1 MSAEYATSQIF
12 KARNQ
17 PVIFDADYLLQ
28 IRIERKTD
36 QILLKT
42 I

>member
-1 MSAEYATSQIF
+1 MSDTNEES
-12 KARNQ
+12 KLLS
-17 PVIFDADYLLQ
+17 VMFDADYLLQ
-28 IRIERKTD
+28 IRIDRKTD